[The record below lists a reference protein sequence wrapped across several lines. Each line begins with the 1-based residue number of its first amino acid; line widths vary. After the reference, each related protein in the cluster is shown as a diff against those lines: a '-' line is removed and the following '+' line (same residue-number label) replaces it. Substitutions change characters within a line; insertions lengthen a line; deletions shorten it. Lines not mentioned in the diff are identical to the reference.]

1 MLGLLLGLGT
11 KLVGEAAYAISDAKY
26 MSSPSGH
33 FDDGTPYYLN
43 RKGQRFAANGERVV
57 KKLATDVKG
66 NLYTREVGERTGKI
80 YIDRE
85 RTFEARVQEQN
96 ERHKQMSLKN
106 GLLAYEY
113 RDRSFICFG
122 EIRNRTREIST
133 GKFIAAL
140 TYNPD
145 KKEFKKYYLAP
156 NAQSPWETIEG
167 DPGIVITKSEFLR
180 LNVMVSNGGHLT
192 VGKKEFDR
200 DFRLGLI

>member
-11 KLVGEAAYAISDAKY
+11 KLVGSAAYAVSDAKH
-26 MSSPSGH
+26 MSTPSGH

-57 KKLATDVKG
+57 GKLATDVKG
-66 NLYTREVGERTGKI
+66 NLYIREVGERTGKI

-85 RTFEARVQEQN
+85 RTFDASVQERN
-96 ERHKQMSLKN
+96 ERSKESSIKHN
-106 GLLAYEY
+106 LLAYDH

-122 EIRNRTREIST
+122 EIRNRTKEIST

-140 TYNPD
+140 TYNSE

-156 NAQSPWETIEG
+156 NAQTPWERIEG
-167 DPGIVITKSEFLR
+167 DPGVVITKSEFLR
-180 LNVMVSNGGHLT
+180 LDVANGGHLT
-192 VGKKEFDR
+192 IGKEDFNR